1 MTINKTSVNV
11 TQDDV
16 ARYAGVSRAVVSYVL
31 NNGPRNVSEE
41 TRARVLNAIQELGY
55 RPNKHAQQLK
65 LGADAAQNSIGIIAG
80 GTSYNLLERPY
91 YSVILAGLFDKA
103 GQLNQHIRFFSFF
116 EALKDPVFFNKNIH
130 REEISSL
137 LLLLP
142 NQIKDDPEHEQL
154 FAEIMRR
161 IDNIICLE
169 TPIYDLP
176 TLIVDLAAAAEMA
189 VEHLIRLGH
198 RRIAF
203 LALMDGR
210 LTGYKR
216 ALISHD
222 LPYEADLVY
231 ELDPPRMLTSAY
243 DLTNALIEAH
253 PDITAIFAANDE
265 TAIAAIA
272 ALHDRGLSV
281 PDDIAIVSIDNT
293 TIASMVRP
301 ALTTV
306 HIPMRDMSE
315 HALRMLIAQREH
327 PITPRASMLLPVEL
341 VVRESCGARKQ
352 TSLPDTGV

>member
-1 MTINKTSVNV
+1 VTNNNAHANV

-16 ARYAGVSRAVVSYVL
+16 ARHAGVSRAVVSYVL
-31 NNGPRNVSEE
+31 NNGPRKVSDE
-41 TRARVLNAIQELGY
+41 TRSRVLNAIQELGY
-55 RPNKHAQQLK
+55 RPNKHAQNLK

-103 GQLNQHIRFFSFF
+103 NLFNHHIRFFSFF
-116 EALKDPVFFNKNIH
+116 EVLKDPVFFNKNIH

-137 LLLLP
+137 ILLLP
-142 NQIKDDPEHEQL
+142 ALIKEDPDHQEL

-176 TLIVDLAAAAEMA
+176 TLIVDLAAAAELA
-189 VEHLIRLGH
+189 VEHLIGLGH
-198 RRIAF
+198 RRIGF
-203 LALMDGR
+203 LAFMDGR

-216 ALISHD
+216 ALINHD
-222 LPYEADLVY
+222 IAYDASLVR
-231 ELDPPRMLTSAY
+231 ELDAAWVLSSAY
-243 DLTNALIEAH
+243 DLTVDLIEAQ
-253 PDITAIFAANDE
+253 PDLTAIFAANDE
-265 TAIAAIA
+265 TAIAAMA
-272 ALHDRGLSV
+272 ALHDRGLKV

-306 HIPMRDMSE
+306 HIPMREMSE
-315 HALRMLIAQREH
+315 HALRMLISQREH
-327 PITPRASMLLPVEL
+327 PITPRASMILPIEL
-341 VVRESCGARKQ
+341 VVRESCGAKR
-352 TSLPDTGV
+352 